1 MNSVTPVKNN
11 SINFQRKGTG
21 KGVAL
26 FFCVLFFLYQ
36 IVDTFFLSAHVVY
49 QKKNLNIIS
58 QDILR
63 FSNIATAQQ
72 AIRSSTLVSSTNV
85 KFAPFFFE
93 PIAIN
98 FGDIKM
104 LMSIK
109 GIGPDLAENII
120 LTRNSAGN
128 FTKPE
133 DLLKVKGIGR
143 SRMLKFS
150 PYFSFT
156 TDYD

>member
-11 SINFQRKGTG
+11 SINFQQKGTG

-36 IVDTFFLSAHVVY
+36 VFDTFFLSSHVVY

-63 FSNIATAQQ
+63 FSNIATSQQ
-72 AIRSSTLVSSTNV
+72 SIRSSTLVSSTNA
-85 KFAPFFFE
+85 KFTPFFFE
-93 PIAIN
+93 PIVIN
-98 FGDIKM
+98 SGDMNM

-120 LTRNSAGN
+120 LTRNRIGN

-150 PYFSFT
+150 QYFSFT
-156 TDYD
+156 TDYE